1 MPSEAQTK
9 HVFVSYV
16 RENSDRVDD
25 LCAILD
31 AAKIPYWRDRS
42 QLGPGDQWKVKIREA
57 IQSGS
62 MIFLACFSEQ
72 SRAKVD
78 TYMNKELKLAIEAG
92 RKLPPDSMWI
102 IPLRF
107 DDGPV
112 PKRNVRPGLTL
123 RGLNNSD
130 LFGDDHA
137 SSIFLLVDKIKKV
150 MGLPAGTDLAVVR
163 AVVEM
168 IAAKEQ
174 LEARTAARREMGYTI
189 APILRRIANRAVD
202 DPAKLP
208 GEITLMVVNTAAQLI
223 GPPMATRSCFYRL
236 ENGPPKRLVLDEHE
250 GRPSPVRSQFSA
262 GDPRGDDAIALVELD
277 GHLLCPDV
285 DNKPPPHWT
294 HDGDHSYKTFI
305 SVGVRTRTSEW
316 GMLTVDT
323 PTPGDLNDLDVDF
336 LRVLGG
342 LIAAALSIA
351 QAAGPV
357 GGQQ

>member
-1 MPSEAQTK
+1 MPSGVETK

-16 RENSDRVDD
+16 RENSDRVDG

-42 QLGPGDQWKVKIREA
+42 QLGPGDQWEDKIQEA

-62 MIFLACFSEQ
+62 MIFLACFSKE

-92 RKLPPDSMWI
+92 RKLPPESTWI
-102 IPLRF
+102 IPVRF
-107 DDGPV
+107 DEGLV
-112 PKRNVRPGLTL
+112 PKRNLRPGLTL

-137 SSIFLLVDKIKKV
+137 PEIFLLVDKIKKV
-150 MGLPAGTDLAVVR
+150 LGLPAGTDLPVVR

-174 LEARTAARREMGYTI
+174 LEARAAARREMGYTI
-189 APILRRIANRAVD
+189 APILRRIANRAAEN
-202 DPAKLP
+202 PASLRDQIP
-208 GEITLMVVNTAAQLI
+208 GMVVNAAAQLI
-223 GPPMATRSCFYRL
+223 GPPLATRSCFYRL
-236 ENGPPKRLVLDEHE
+236 EDGPPKRLVLDEHA
-250 GRPSPVRSQFSA
+250 GRPSPPGRQFGA
-262 GDPRGDDAIALVELD
+262 GYPRGDAAIALVEDD
-277 GHLLCPDV
+277 GYLLCEDVV
-285 DNKPPPHWT
+285 DNPPPDWSNDKDT
-294 HDGDHSYKTFI
+294 TYKTFI
-305 SVGVRTRTSEW
+305 SVGVRTSMSQW
-316 GMLTVDT
+316 GMLTVDA

-351 QAAGPV
+351 SAAGSV